1 MRSYAIEVVAVTEP
15 AIELAGITRSYP
27 VRQGG
32 QNRSYPALDGI
43 DLVVERGELF
53 GLVGPNGSGKTT
65 LAKILSGILR
75 PDGGRGTVNGHDL
88 IGGRRQ
94 IQASTTLIKSGG
106 WTGML
111 HHSTLRNNLR
121 DYGLLA
127 GVDPGVVADRTDG
140 MLKLLELEDKAGELP
155 WHLSAGQRQKLCL
168 AMAGMVRTPLIILD
182 EPTTHLDP
190 LATQDAR
197 WFIRRILNEER
208 GQTVLLA
215 THYLDEAE
223 VLCHRV
229 AFLDRGRVVACG
241 TPAELAARAHPGAIL
256 ELGVGGWA
264 SPPDDA
270 LTAIAGIR
278 QVRSRLEDPS
288 AGRWRVRVY
297 HDGGSAN
304 PTSAILAKLFRKGPG
319 CGGCAP
325 SNRRCTTLTM
335 RWWGGR
341 SRGERR
347 RTAHPRR
354 LELSM
359 AVHAQLPD
367 AGAAP
372 LGPLPFE
379 LRPRPVDGAHQLR
392 GLHGDG
398 ELPGGGSR
406 A

>member
-1 MRSYAIEVVAVTEP
+1 VTDL

-32 QNRSYPALDGI
+32 QCRSYPALEGI
-43 DLVVERGELF
+43 DLAVERGELF

-65 LAKILSGILR
+65 LAKILSGLLR

-106 WTGML
+106 WTGLL
-111 HHSTLRNNLR
+111 HHSTLRNNVR

-127 GVDPGVVADRTDG
+127 GVDPRAVADRIDT
-140 MLKLLELEDKAGELP
+140 MLRLLELEDKAGELP

-168 AMAGMVRTPLIILD
+168 AMAGMVRTPLVILD

-190 LATQDAR
+190 LAAQDAR

-208 GQTVLLA
+208 GQTILLA

-223 VLCHRV
+223 ALCDRV

-256 ELGVGGWA
+256 ELGLGGCA
-264 SPPDDA
+264 SRPDDA
-270 LTAIAGIR
+270 LTAIAGVHG
-278 QVRSRLEDPS
+278 VRSRLEEPAS
-288 AGRWRVRVY
+288 GRWRVRVY

-304 PTSAILAKLFRKGPG
+304 PTSAVLAKLASEGTQVRWLHTVQPSLYDAYHVLV
-319 CGGCAP
+319 GGQ
-325 SNRRCTTLTM
+325 
-335 RWWGGR
+335 
-341 SRGERR
+341 
-347 RTAHPRR
+347 
-354 LELSM
+354 LEW
-359 AVHAQLPD
+359 
-367 AGAAP
+367 
-372 LGPLPFE
+372 
-379 LRPRPVDGAHQLR
+379 
-392 GLHGDG
+392 
-398 ELPGGGSR
+398 
-406 A
+406 